1 MTAPKHLWSG
11 DWRAEAEAEARRR
24 RERAEEQARAEAERA
39 APPDADETPAAA
51 PSAAA
56 PAAPGWMR
64 RPAAVTA
71 VIAAVALLA
80 GAGGAVLTRTLDEN
94 GGVARPAALPAQTDK
109 PVQAKRGQSVAAAVW
124 AHAGPA
130 VVSIRAGSGSGTGF
144 LVDDEGTI
152 VTNSHVVQ
160 QGGRAVQVRF
170 GDNGR
175 ILRGEVLA
183 TDPSSD
189 LAAVRIDPDEI
200 PKGTKPLGL
209 ADSDQVQVGDTVIAI
224 GNPFGLDR
232 TVTQGIVS
240 SVGRSIQA
248 PNQFQIDGV
257 IQTDAAI
264 NPGNSGGP
272 LVDLAGR
279 VVGVNSAIAQ
289 VPDVLV
295 RGPSGSIGL
304 GFAIPS
310 DQVRRTAT
318 ELIETGTSRH
328 PVMGVLVDT
337 GYTGGGAKVLEVS
350 DEVPEP
356 VVPGGPADRAGIRP
370 GDVILR
376 VDGQRIESSQHLI
389 VTLRSRQIGEEV
401 ELLVRGADGQERTVS
416 LVLEGATSG

>member
-272 LVDLAGR
+272 LLDQHGR
-279 VVGVNSAIAQ
+279 VIGVNSQIATSGASAGNVGIGFAVPSNTVRRILPGLKQGKDIVYAWLGVETDGSAMVQGAAIA
-289 VPDVLV
+289 
-295 RGPSGSIGL
+295 
-304 GFAIPS
+304 
-310 DQVRRTAT
+310 T
-318 ELIETGTSRH
+318 
-328 PVMGVLVDT
+328 
-337 GYTGGGAKVLEVS
+337 
-350 DEVPEP
+350 
-356 VVPGGPADRAGIRP
+356 VVAGGPAERAGLEAGDIVTRIGRDRIDDPTDLSASINRRAP
-370 GDVILR
+370 GDKVEIEVIR
-376 VDGQRIESSQHLI
+376 GGARQQIE
-389 VTLRSRQIGEEV
+389 VTLGKRPARV
-401 ELLVRGADGQERTVS
+401 P
-416 LVLEGATSG
+416 